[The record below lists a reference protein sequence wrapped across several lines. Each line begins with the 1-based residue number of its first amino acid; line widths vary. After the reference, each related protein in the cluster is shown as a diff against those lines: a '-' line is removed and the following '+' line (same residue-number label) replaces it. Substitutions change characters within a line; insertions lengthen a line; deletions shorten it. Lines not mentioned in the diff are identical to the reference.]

1 MDMSEEYSAR
11 LTAALKKTTE
21 EISSLSESEFQ
32 EALKQHAH
40 GDIGK
45 LLLHAGCFDD
55 EFDGQYETTT
65 ALEVK
70 WKPSVFIDSPKNG
83 AEFQYAMAA

>member
-1 MDMSEEYSAR
+1 MSEEYSAR
-11 LTAALKKTTE
+11 LTAALKKTTD
-21 EISSLSESEFQ
+21 EIASLSESEFQ

-55 EFDGQYETTT
+55 EFDSQYETAT
-65 ALEVK
+65 ALKVK
-70 WKPSVFIDSPKNG
+70 WKPSVFVDSPQKD